1 MQTDSPPQRSARRDP
16 LPHREA
22 AVPFPSAAPTERIA
36 GERHLGAG
44 RPTVLMIGASPPP
57 YHGSIMMFRTLMT
70 SPLQERFRLVHLDI
84 SDHRSLENMGRLD
97 LENVRL
103 GVRHALDCL

>member
-16 LPHREA
+16 LPDRE
-22 AVPFPSAAPTERIA
+22 AVPFLSTAPTERSA

-44 RPTVLMIGASPPP
+44 RPTVLMSGAAPPP

-97 LENVRL
+97 LENV
-103 GVRHALDCL
+103 